1 MRRLQE
7 KPLRRH
13 VKLAIIRETIRV
25 LVDDE
30 QLLLWLVHQGFKRRR
45 GRKVQALRAVP
56 GVSTGVYPCPL

>member
-1 MRRLQE
+1 MRRLRE

-13 VKLAIIRETIRV
+13 AKLRIIRETIRT

-30 QLLLWLVHQGFKRRR
+30 QLLLWLVRAGLKRRR
-45 GRKVQALRAVP
+45 GRKVQAQIAVP

>member
-13 VKLAIIRETIRV
+13 VKLTIIRETIRA

-30 QLLLWLVHQGFKRRR
+30 QLLLWLVHEGFKRRR
-45 GRKVQALRAVP
+45 RDKVQALHAAP